1 MFMHMG
7 IFVCVFVRV
16 RVCKSESFT
25 VEPCV
30 FL

>member
-1 MFMHMG
+1 MFVHMG
-7 IFVCVFVRV
+7 IFVCVFV